1 MFLIKALAIWL
12 VIIFVESIHGVLR
25 SIFLTPLVGDF
36 QARQISVFIGSL
48 LILTVAYFSIRW
60 IRATT
65 IAFLII
71 VGLFWLVLTLL
82 FELSLGRF
90 VLGLSW
96 ERMASDYDILHGG
109 LLPIGLI
116 FLTLSPLIAA
126 RLRGF
131 KMSGNEQLR

>member
-25 SIFLTPLVGDF
+25 SIFLAPLVGDF

-48 LILTVAYFSIRW
+48 LILTIAFFSIRW

-65 IAFLII
+65 VASLII
-71 VGLFWLVLTLL
+71 VGLLWLVLTLL

-90 VLGLSW
+90 VLALSW
-96 ERMASDYDILHGG
+96 ERIASDYDILHGG

-126 RLRGF
+126 GLRGF
-131 KMSGNEQLR
+131 KMRGNG